1 MDLIA
6 QHNHAPSVAALT
18 NRGSLPPKDIMNTDD
33 AEVTGAKT
41 LLKPRN
47 KHKSRVHIP
56 KVVHHNLARESRY
69 LFPLMS

>member
-18 NRGSLPPKDIMNTDD
+18 NRGSLPPKDITNTDD

-41 LLKPRN
+41 LLKPQN
-47 KHKSRVHIP
+47 QTQKSRAHT
-56 KVVHHNLARESRY
+56 
-69 LFPLMS
+69 